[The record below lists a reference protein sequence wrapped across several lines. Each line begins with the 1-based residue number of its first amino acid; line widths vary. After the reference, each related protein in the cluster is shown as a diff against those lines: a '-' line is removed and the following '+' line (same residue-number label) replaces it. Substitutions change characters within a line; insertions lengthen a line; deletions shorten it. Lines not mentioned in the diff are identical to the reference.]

1 MVEPS
6 TTYEIGR
13 MSVVVELVRL
23 RRGESMW
30 LVCANRRASARFINT
45 GAVARCSNRENAQAL
60 ARMLAGVEFTRDGA
74 AIWLDGRTEQSPPTP
89 DPVDTLIAAIHAMPV
104 DDTGETVGARIDALN
119 AATASPSEPMEIKD
133 AIEIVLDL
141 AHQNVIDER
150 EFPELCAH
158 QMKAYDLVSDLL
170 SGEHPA
176 PTPEPEET
184 ER

>member
-74 AIWLDGRTEQSPPTP
+74 AIWLDGRTEAPVARRGGTP
-89 DPVDTLIAAIHAMPV
+89 LSLVLART
-104 DDTGETVGARIDALN
+104 EARIEGRAEGRAEASHLIERLLTWANMMGGWDAHVWAEARAFL
-119 AATASPSEPMEIKD
+119 
-133 AIEIVLDL
+133 
-141 AHQNVIDER
+141 R
-150 EFPELCAH
+150 
-158 QMKAYDLVSDLL
+158 
-170 SGEHPA
+170 
-176 PTPEPEET
+176 PEPEET